1 MKLVQD
7 VCRELELLAGL
18 EEMEFLT
25 EGTPIRIQ
33 KGIHCP
39 VLPLTNGHVSLPPG
53 GIHLHRVGLLGVVP
67 LSLFHCHGLV
77 RGYGG
82 GWGRGKGW
90 RKGTVETLA
99 VCISNE
105 CII

>member
-18 EEMEFLT
+18 EEMEFLR

-39 VLPLTNGHVSLPPG
+39 ALPLTNGHVSLPPRS
-53 GIHLHRVGLLGVVP
+53 IHLHRVGLLGVVP

-77 RGYGG
+77 WGVWWRVGEGG
-82 GWGRGKGW
+82 RMEEGNSRDTGS
-90 RKGTVETLA
+90 LYQQ
-99 VCISNE
+99 
-105 CII
+105 